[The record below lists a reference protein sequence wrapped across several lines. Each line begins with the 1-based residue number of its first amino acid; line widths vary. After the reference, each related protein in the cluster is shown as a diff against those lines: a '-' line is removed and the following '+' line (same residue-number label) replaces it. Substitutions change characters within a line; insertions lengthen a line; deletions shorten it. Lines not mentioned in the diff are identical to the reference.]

1 MSVGGDQDV
10 SDKEQK
16 EEMALQLHERNK
28 LKHEALNRHEKKLKL
43 KTKKPKTAAG
53 QRRGQF

>member
-1 MSVGGDQDV
+1 MGGDQDV